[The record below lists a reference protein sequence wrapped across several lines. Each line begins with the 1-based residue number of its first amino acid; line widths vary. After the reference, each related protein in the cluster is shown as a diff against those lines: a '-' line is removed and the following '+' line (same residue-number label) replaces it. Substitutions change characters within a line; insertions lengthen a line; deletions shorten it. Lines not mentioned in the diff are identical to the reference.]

1 MRSHLSA
8 IVLALLWAS
17 PFLHSDEGQKDKPQA
32 TSEHH
37 EVVVTATRLETP
49 AREVGSS
56 VSVISGFDLSRFKK
70 TFVLE
75 ALRDAPAVSVAQNG
89 GMGGA
94 SSVFLR
100 GANSEHTLVLLD
112 GVELNDPINPS
123 RSADLA
129 HLFLANVD
137 RLEILRGPQGP
148 LYGSDALGGVVNI
161 ISRRG
166 EGRPRLTLTSS
177 GGTYG
182 TFIGQAAVSGS
193 AKAVDYSLGLSRYET
208 GGISAADSALAGN
221 SERDGYKNW
230 TFSGRVGVSLLENLE
245 VDLVGHAIWAKTDI
259 DNFGGP
265 YGDDPNS
272 SQDYRSFF
280 LKGQVRGLLLKNRWE
295 QRLAVSVVDS
305 RRSHHNQPDEFH
317 PYETEDGLFKGRML
331 TLDWQ
336 NNFFLDASHTLTAGL
351 EYEREQGESDYL
363 SEGPWGPFSSL
374 FPRQKAETVGLYFQ
388 DSIRIAGRL
397 FAAAGL
403 RFDHHSRAGDAMTY
417 RLAPAYIFKATQT
430 KIRASLGTGFK
441 SPSLYQLYAPGTIF
455 GPIGNAGL
463 KPESSLGLDAGV
475 EQPLFGGRARAAVT
489 YFHNDFKNLI
499 DFSVIQGYINIGRA
513 ETKGVEVEFS
523 ARPWESL
530 SLSLVYSRL
539 EARDEVRGTPL
550 LRRPDDMISAR
561 LSYSF
566 LTRWTAA
573 VSFDYVGMRK
583 DVDYN
588 AWPAL
593 TVTLPAHSLL
603 NGVVSYEAGKNAQL
617 FVRLD
622 NILDARYEMVY
633 GYGTLGFTIQAGVR
647 LSL

>member
-1 MRSHLSA
+1 
-8 IVLALLWAS
+8 
-17 PFLHSDEGQKDKPQA
+17 
-32 TSEHH
+32 
-37 EVVVTATRLETP
+37 
-49 AREVGSS
+49 
-56 VSVISGFDLSRFKK
+56 
-70 TFVLE
+70 
-75 ALRDAPAVSVAQNG
+75 
-89 GMGGA
+89 
-94 SSVFLR
+94 
-100 GANSEHTLVLLD
+100 
-112 GVELNDPINPS
+112 
-123 RSADLA
+123 
-129 HLFLANVD
+129 
-137 RLEILRGPQGP
+137 
-148 LYGSDALGGVVNI
+148 
-161 ISRRG
+161 
-166 EGRPRLTLTSS
+166 
-177 GGTYG
+177 
-182 TFIGQAAVSGS
+182 
-193 AKAVDYSLGLSRYET
+193 
-208 GGISAADSALAGN
+208 
-221 SERDGYKNW
+221 
-230 TFSGRVGVSLLENLE
+230 
-245 VDLVGHAIWAKTDI
+245 
-259 DNFGGP
+259 
-265 YGDDPNS
+265 
-272 SQDYRSFF
+272 
-280 LKGQVRGLLLKNRWE
+280 
-295 QRLAVSVVDS
+295 
-305 RRSHHNQPDEFH
+305 
-317 PYETEDGLFKGRML
+317 ML

-363 SEGPWGPFSSL
+363 SEGPWGSFSSL

-463 KPESSLGLDAGV
+463 KPESSLGWDAGV

>member
-1 MRSHLSA
+1 MKRHLSA
-8 IVLALLWAS
+8 FAVALLWAS
-17 PFLHSDEGQKDKPQA
+17 PFLYSDEGQKDKPQTA
-32 TSEHH
+32 PEHH
-37 EVVVTATRLETP
+37 EVVVTATRVETP
-49 AREVGSS
+49 AREVGSAI
-56 VSVISGFDLSRFKK
+56 SVISSFDLSRFKK

-89 GMGGA
+89 GMGEA

-129 HLFLANVD
+129 HLFLVNVD

-161 ISRRG
+161 IPMRG
-166 EGRPRLTLTSS
+166 QGRPRLTLTSS

-193 AKAVDYSLGLSRYET
+193 AKAVNYSLGFSRYKT

-230 TFSGRVGVSLLENLE
+230 TLSGRVGITLRENLE
-245 VDLVGHAIWAKTDI
+245 VDLVGHSIWAKTDI

-265 YGDDPNS
+265 YGDDPNNT
-272 SQDYRSFF
+272 QDYRSFF
-280 LKGQVRGLLLKNRWE
+280 LKGQVRGLFWKNRWE
-295 QRLAVSVVDS
+295 QRLAVAVVDS
-305 RRSHHNQPDEFH
+305 RRSHHNSPDEFH
-317 PYETEDGLFKGRML
+317 PLESEKGLFKGRML

-336 NNFFLDASHTLTAGL
+336 NNLFLHASHTLTAGL
-351 EYEREQGESDYL
+351 EYEREQGESTYL
-363 SEGPWGPFSSL
+363 TEGPWGPFSSL
-374 FPRQKAETVGLYFQ
+374 FPRQKAETFGLYLQ
-388 DSIRIAGRL
+388 DSIRFAGRL

-403 RFDHHSRAGDAMTY
+403 RLDHHSRTGDAVTY
-417 RLAPAYIFKATQT
+417 RVAPAYILKASQT
-430 KIRASLGTGFK
+430 KVRASLGSGFK

-463 KPESSLGLDAGV
+463 KPERSLGWDAGV
-475 EQPLFGGRARAAVT
+475 EQPLFGGRASGAVT

-499 DFSVIQGYINIGRA
+499 DFSAVQGYINIGRA
-513 ETKGVEVEFS
+513 ETRGVEVEFS
-523 ARPWESL
+523 ARPWEFL
-530 SLSLVYSRL
+530 SFNLVYSRL
-539 EARDEVRGTPL
+539 KAQDKIRETPL
-550 LRRPDDMISAR
+550 LRRPEDMISAR
-561 LSYSF
+561 LSTFF
-566 LTRWTAA
+566 LRRWTAA
-573 VSFDYVGMRK
+573 VSFDYVGLRK
-583 DVDYN
+583 DINYSV
-588 AWPAL
+588 WPAM
-593 TVTLPAHSLL
+593 TVTLPAYSLL

-622 NILDARYEMVY
+622 NILDNRYEMVY
-633 GYGTLGFTIQAGVR
+633 GYGTLGFSIQTGVK
-647 LSL
+647 LSF